1 MKKNTILVLL
11 LVSFGLN
18 ANAYGTK
25 NYTLEQ
31 NNNNANAK
39 SSISFTAKGQT
50 VTQEYDTVNPSKRA
64 PIIIKRTSP
73 KKSGTSEVTGF
84 TGSFCQGF
92 NSGIF
97 GDSDNS
103 SSLTL
108 AGAFD
113 PYFVEIDG
121 VKYMLI
127 KDNNDGVFDENDIL
141 GINDSQSNIF
151 ASLRPLDTNKD
162 SKLTGD
168 ELTKA
173 GVRLVRVNSD
183 GKLDYKNKE
192 NDYKNSNIE
201 FIYLTELRKAY
212 KNDGSTGQ
220 FGQYDVVIKN
230 NKGEKSLVTGL
241 VTFETEE
248 EVKKYF

>member
-1 MKKNTILVLL
+1 MKRNTILALL

-31 NNNNANAK
+31 NNPPAK
-39 SSISFTAKGQT
+39 PSISVTAKGQT
-50 VTQEYDTVNPSKRA
+50 VTQEYDTVNPPKHA
-64 PIIIKRTSP
+64 PVIIKKTSP
-73 KKSGTSEVTGF
+73 KKSDSTEINGF
-84 TGSFCQGF
+84 TDSFCQGF

-108 AGAFD
+108 AGVTD

-151 ASLRPLDTNKD
+151 ASLRPLDSDKN
-162 SKLTGD
+162 SKLTGE
-168 ELTKA
+168 ELEKA
-173 GVRLVRVNSD
+173 GIRLVKINSD
-183 GKLDYKNKE
+183 GKLDYANKE
-192 NDYKNSNIE
+192 NDYKNSDIV
-201 FIYLTELRKAY
+201 FIYLTELRKSY
-212 KNDGSTGQ
+212 KNDGSKGQ
-220 FGQYDVVIKN
+220 FGQYDVVIRDKN
-230 NKGEKSLVTGL
+230 DKKSLVTGL

-248 EVKKYF
+248 DVKKYF

>member
-1 MKKNTILVLL
+1 MKRNTILALL

-31 NNNNANAK
+31 NNPPAK
-39 SSISFTAKGQT
+39 PSISVTAKGQT
-50 VTQEYDTVNPSKRA
+50 VTHEYDTANPYRQA

-73 KKSGTSEVTGF
+73 KKSGSSDVTGF

-141 GINDSQSNIF
+141 GINDSQKNIF

-162 SKLTGD
+162 SKLTGE
-168 ELTKA
+168 ELEKA
-173 GVRLVRVNSD
+173 GIRLVRVNPD
-183 GKLDYKNKE
+183 GKLDYQNRL
-192 NDYKNSNIE
+192 NDYPNSDIE

-230 NKGEKSLVTGL
+230 KKGEKSLVTGL
-241 VTFETEE
+241 VTFETKE